1 MGLLD
6 MIVGSLSGGGS
17 RVVNLDSSLGN
28 VLITGNSPR
37 GSQTIM
43 RNYAIDTLYKS
54 GSVIIFKDSRS
65 GFSAYPSVVA
75 SNSMIY
81 SINDEDGAITEDIDV
96 LSCFSDSEC
105 NQYIINMF
113 DKYSEL
119 ERSKRMSYQNYVSL
133 IRALLKKRGRQ
144 LKICDLE
151 RYTIEEIEDLNMSI
165 NMPDTERNRNER
177 FLNSI
182 RPDIRELEA
191 YFYDFTNNSVG
202 EILSGSKSLGRILQ
216 TKEVL
221 EITLDF
227 TSKPKESQIIMS
239 AIIDN
244 ICRFNISSIGKS
256 VLSVVV
262 TDIANEHLIEA
273 GVSKLVKA
281 NNCQVLYTVTDISNL
296 IEKSNEWVE
305 YADSYFFFKQ
315 NSNKNK
321 EFCSEFFGTYERRKV
336 SQTRN
341 NPTFWSAIQG
351 KGSSS
356 VGTTTTTE
364 KERVYLPDVFAGLK
378 ENEAVYYFKS
388 TNEHSRLTV
397 Y

>member
-1 MGLLD
+1 MGIFNLIKGSTASNK
-6 MIVGSLSGGGS
+6 IVTI
-17 RVVNLDSSLGN
+17 DASLGN

-37 GSQTIM
+37 GSETII
-43 RNYAIDTLYKS
+43 RNYAIDALNQG
-54 GSVIIFKDSRS
+54 GSVVIFRDSQN

-81 SINDEDGAITEDIDV
+81 AINNEEGAITESIEV

-113 DKYSEL
+113 DKYSEV
-119 ERSKRMSYQNYVSL
+119 EKSKRMSYQNYVAL
-133 IRALLKKRGRQ
+133 IRNLLKKRGRQ
-144 LKICDLE
+144 LKLCDLE
-151 RYTIEEIEDLNMSI
+151 RYSIEDIEDLNMSL
-165 NMPDTERNRNER
+165 NMPDAERNRNER

-191 YFYDFTNNSVG
+191 YFYDFSNNSVG
-202 EILSGSKSLGRILQ
+202 EVLSGNKTLDKIFA

-221 EITLDF
+221 EVSLDF

-239 AIIDN
+239 AIVDN
-244 ICRFNISSIGKS
+244 ICKFNYSASGTKSIA
-256 VLSVVV
+256 VVV
-262 TDIANEHLIEA
+262 NEVPNECLIES
-273 GVSKLVKA
+273 GLNKLIKSTS
-281 NNCQVLYTVTDISNL
+281 NCNVLYTVTDISNL

-321 EFCSEFFGTYERRKV
+321 EFCSEFFGTYEKTKV
-336 SQTRN
+336 SKTRTD
-341 NPTFWSAIQG
+341 PTFWEAIQG
-351 KGSSS
+351 KGSSTK
-356 VGTTTTTE
+356 GTTTTTE
-364 KERVYLPDVFAGLK
+364 KERVYLPDVFANLL
-378 ENEAVYYFKS
+378 ENQAIYYFKS